1 MGIPVNLVTNNVAK
15 TARGDL
21 EMNGPLP
28 VDFNETFAQ
37 EVAKATGCNASD
49 VKIISTATL
58 PGHPET
64 VDEVIFEAP
73 PEVITAVQEQ
83 AADPDS
89 KLATG
94 PLRMFLVEKAD
105 VADAVANAEKA
116 DVADVEMQAE
126 QAKAQEEEQDDE
138 EEKKSEQK
146 AKEKK

>member
-28 VDFNETFAQ
+28 VDFNETFAR

-49 VKIISTATL
+49 VKIIRTAAL
-58 PGHPET
+58 EGHPET

-73 PEVITAVQEQ
+73 PEVIAAVQEQ

-105 VADAVANAEKA
+105 TAEAENAVE
-116 DVADVEMQAE
+116 DMEIQAQ
-126 QAKAQEEEQDDE
+126 QAKAQEQEQ
-138 EEKKSEQK
+138 
-146 AKEKK
+146 